1 MVQALED
8 MRCTDT
14 GMSEHIADEKLD
26 ATMKFLDENG
36 DGRIN
41 LQEFTRAIKLEE
53 SARKIIRRWRKAKTQ
68 ENFAQIL
75 NYTRKWIDLPSKWQ
89 VQKFLYLTNGGTGEY
104 NRMAKED
111 ETHYDDGVL
120 PIGRPAILNRMNS
133 QVFSA
138 SWKSNKVA
146 PGEGDEGCGGAV
158 SGAGGKEQG
167 AGKGAL
173 QQPLPWCGTFEALG
187 DDSDVQYMTVNVPLG
202 GDKEDFLNSYS
213 PHLIRYYMEKVWK
226 LKRPDVIITVT
237 GWLEGFIK
245 LLHLLGVEKVLEVRE
260 RLLRRVLTG
269 LCEQP
274 LACNRL
280 VVFVYRWW
288 SDVFFTQAGRWPST

>member
-8 MRCTDT
+8 MQRTHT
-14 GMSEHIADEKLD
+14 GVSEHIADEKLD

-41 LQEFTRAIKLEE
+41 LQEFTRAIMLEE
-53 SARKIIRRWRKAKTQ
+53 SARKIIRRWRKTKTQ
-68 ENFAQIL
+68 EHLAEIIT
-75 NYTRKWIDLPSKWQ
+75 YTRKWIDLPSKWQ
-89 VQKFLYLTNGGTGEY
+89 VEKFLYLTNGATGEY
-104 NRMAKED
+104 SMMAKED
-111 ETHYDDGVL
+111 ETHYADGAL
-120 PIGRPAILNRMNS
+120 PIGRPATLHRMDS

-146 PGEGDEGCGGAV
+146 PGGGGGEGGGEGGC
-158 SGAGGKEQG
+158 AGGEAEQG

-187 DDSDVQYMTVNVPLG
+187 EDSDVQYMTVNVPL

-237 GWLEGFIK
+237 GWLGGF
-245 LLHLLGVEKVLEVRE
+245 H
-260 RLLRRVLTG
+260 
-269 LCEQP
+269 
-274 LACNRL
+274 
-280 VVFVYRWW
+280 
-288 SDVFFTQAGRWPST
+288 